1 MKIFYI
7 AEFILPSNKAYS
19 IHVFKML
26 DSFARKRIKTQLI
39 IPYAK
44 NKTNYYNLEKFY
56 NLKHI
61 KLIRIKSIFSRL
73 KNFNFFQRFKFGYKT
88 SLNLKNLDKKNII
101 ITRSL
106 ATSVFFSLFK
116 ISHFVEMHQELK
128 GLTKFLFLNLNFIK
142 SKSIIKIIFIS
153 RALSN
158 YYKNYTKNFIV
169 LHDGVDLKDFKNLKK
184 KIKKVK
190 NITYTGSFYR
200 GRGVEKI
207 IDLAKKLPHINFNMY
222 GQRNE
227 FFDNLPKNI
236 KIYKF
241 IKHSKIPIIL
251 NKSDILILPYSN
263 KVSINSEN
271 FKDDISKFTSP
282 IKMFEYLASGTPI
295 ISSNLKVLRE
305 ILKNKYNSILIKN
318 FENLDEWTKAILS
331 LSRNKKLMKKIS
343 MNGRKTAI
351 KYSWDLRAK
360 EYLNQFKKNN

>member
-1 MKIFYI
+1 
-7 AEFILPSNKAYS
+7 
-19 IHVFKML
+19 
-26 DSFARKRIKTQLI
+26 
-39 IPYAK
+39 
-44 NKTNYYNLEKFY
+44 
-56 NLKHI
+56 
-61 KLIRIKSIFSRL
+61 
-73 KNFNFFQRFKFGYKT
+73 
-88 SLNLKNLDKKNII
+88 
-101 ITRSL
+101 
-106 ATSVFFSLFK
+106 
-116 ISHFVEMHQELK
+116 
-128 GLTKFLFLNLNFIK
+128 
-142 SKSIIKIIFIS
+142 
-153 RALSN
+153 
-158 YYKNYTKNFIV
+158 
-169 LHDGVDLKDFKNLKK
+169 
-184 KIKKVK
+184 
-190 NITYTGSFYR
+190 
-200 GRGVEKI
+200 
-207 IDLAKKLPHINFNMY
+207 MY

-360 EYLNQFKKNN
+360 EYLNKFKKNN